1 MATPISRKPAA
12 PEPAATPR
20 GERRAPRKQL
30 GEFLVE
36 KGLINRDQLRVAL
49 TEQKQK
55 NERLGKI
62 LVRLGLVSESVVRDV
77 LAEMLRVESIDLSK
91 VVPDSDAVALL
102 PEDVARR
109 FRLLPIAYD
118 PAARA
123 ITVAMADTFDVVAL
137 DQVAALLG
145 GNIEV
150 RTLLA
155 SEAEIQA
162 AIDHF
167 YDKEFSL
174 AAILQE
180 IDSPGTA
187 APIAATVG
195 DDVTQPMVRLVDAFL
210 ADAVKRRASDIHL
223 EPEDGFIR
231 VRYRIDGVLQQV
243 STVHKKFWGAIAVR
257 LKVMSGMDITE
268 TRAPQDGR
276 ISLNI
281 GGRPVDFRVATQPTI
296 HGENVVLRILDR
308 RAGIVP
314 LEKLGLPDDLLT
326 LLKMLMAR
334 PEGVILVTGPTGSG
348 KTTTLYSI
356 LNYRNDEA
364 VNIMTLEDPVE
375 YPFPMIRQTSLGE
388 GIKLDFA
395 SGIRSLMRQDP
406 DIILVGEVRDEA
418 TAEMAFRA
426 AMTGHQVYTTLH
438 TNSAL
443 GAIPR
448 LLDIGLKP
456 GILAG
461 NIIGIIAQRLVRR
474 LCPHCKVEYVPSEIE
489 CRLMG
494 LTEGTG
500 AKICRHAG
508 CDRCNEIGYRG
519 RLSIMEI
526 VRFDRDMNEAL
537 ARNSSVGELHALAT
551 AKGFRPL
558 ADDGIRRVL
567 AGDTTLDEIARV
579 VDLTERA
586 MGATA

>member
-36 KGLINRDQLRVAL
+36 KGLINHDQLRVAL

-55 NERLGKI
+55 NDRLGKI

-102 PEDVARR
+102 PEDIARR

-137 DQVAALLG
+137 DQVSALLG

-167 YDKEFSL
+167 YDREFSL

-187 APIAATVG
+187 APIPTNVG

-276 ISLNI
+276 ISLNV

-296 HGENVVLRILDR
+296 HGENIVLRILDR

-314 LEKLGLPDDLLT
+314 LDKLGLPDDLLT

-364 VNIMTLEDPVE
+364 VNIMTLEDPVD

-474 LCPHCKVEYVPSEIE
+474 LCPHCKAEYVPGEIE
-489 CRLMG
+489 RRLMG
-494 LTEGTG
+494 LADDVE
-500 AKICRHAG
+500 AKICRHVG
-508 CDRCNEIGYRG
+508 CDQCNQIGYRG

-586 MGATA
+586 LTVTG

>member
-1 MATPISRKPAA
+1 MATPISRKPAP

-62 LVRLGLVSESVVRDV
+62 LVRLGLVSESVLRDV

-102 PEDVARR
+102 SEDVARR

-118 PAARA
+118 PVARA
-123 ITVAMADTFDVVAL
+123 LTVAMADTFDVVAL
-137 DQVAALLG
+137 DQVSALLG

-155 SEAEIQA
+155 SEAEIQT
-162 AIDHF
+162 AIEHF

-187 APIAATVG
+187 TPLPATVG

-231 VRYRIDGVLQQV
+231 VRYRVDGVLQQV

-281 GGRPVDFRVATQPTI
+281 GGRSVDFRVATQPTI
-296 HGENVVLRILDR
+296 HGENIVLRILDR

-314 LEKLGLPDDLLT
+314 LDKLGLPDDLLQ

-474 LCPHCKVEYVPSEIE
+474 LCPHCKAEYVPSEIE
-489 CRLMG
+489 RRLMG
-494 LTEGTG
+494 ITEDTG
-500 AKICRHAG
+500 AKICRTVG
-508 CDRCNEIGYRG
+508 CDRCNQIGYRG

-586 MGATA
+586 LGVTA